1 MEGLC
6 REARPFAGRA
16 RSAARAVVRLSPGGL
31 RPPTRSR
38 AASDHLLCMGN
49 MDCVVIIQR
58 PAPGRGRAVEIAR
71 HIGLRDRAVLAHPK
85 IAGIDDALNFLRPLF
100 TGQDRELL
108 VALCLGRDL
117 RVRRCVRIPGSES
130 SCPAP
135 VRRILLS
142 AMQSRSPILLLAHNH
157 PSEDPRPSVA
167 DKSMTRQ
174 IARACRDIDVR
185 LVDHIVIG
193 GNRFTSFRGMGE
205 L

>member
-1 MEGLC
+1 MK
-6 REARPFAGRA
+6 
-16 RSAARAVVRLSPGGL
+16 GGG
-31 RPPTRSR
+31 
-38 AASDHLLCMGN
+38 A
-49 MDCVVIIQR
+49 
-58 PAPGRGRAVEIAR
+58 EIACR
-71 HIGLRDRAVLAHPK
+71 FGLRDRVVPARPH
-85 IAGIDDALNFLRPLF
+85 IDGVNDALNFLRPLF
-100 TGQDRELL
+100 TGRDRELL
-108 VALCLGRDL
+108 VALYLGRDL

-135 VRRILLS
+135 VRRILLA

-167 DKSMTRQ
+167 DKSMTRH

-193 GNRFTSFRGMGE
+193 GNGFTSFREIGE